1 MRDVSSKSN
10 TLRSAIAEAHVEMRA
25 ETMLLLREGQLPKGD
40 PLPIAKVAAIQAAKN
55 TSQFIPY
62 CHSLPIDFVGV
73 DFTLNS
79 DSILIRT
86 EVKAVWKTGVEM
98 EALTAAAI
106 AALTIYDMTK
116 MVDDAVVIRE
126 IRLVSKKGGKSDFRR
141 ENVTDDGSSVNLLR
155 AAVLV
160 LSDSVAS
167 GSNIDTSG
175 KAIEERIEREGIE
188 TAEYCVLPDDADLI
202 AEKLRYFADTMQ
214 LDLVL
219 TTGGT
224 GISPTDNTPEAMERI
239 LDSEIPGIAEAIRS
253 YGQVRTP
260 FAMLSRA
267 MAGIRGKTIIV
278 NLPGSERGAIE
289 SLTAILPALHHAC
302 KMIQGGD
309 HTEAVTR
316 SRRIAPAW
324 TKPQ

>member
-10 TLRSAIAEAHVEMRA
+10 TLRTAVAEARIEMRP
-25 ETMLLLREGQLPKGD
+25 ETIQLIQDGLLPKGD
-40 PLPIAKVAAIQAAKN
+40 PLPVAKVAAIQAAKN
-55 TSQFIPY
+55 TSQLIPY

-73 DFTLNS
+73 TFTLNA
-79 DSILIRT
+79 DSILVRT

-98 EALTAAAI
+98 EALTAASI

-116 MVDDAVVIRE
+116 MVDDAVIIRE
-126 IRLVSKKGGKSDFRR
+126 VRLISKRGGKSDLRR
-141 ENVTDDGSSVNLLR
+141 EITQHLR

-167 GSNIDTSG
+167 GEKIDTSG
-175 KAIEERIEREGIE
+175 KSIVKQIELNGMGV
-188 TAEYCVLPDDADLI
+188 AEYCVLPDNAELI
-202 AEKLRYFADTMQ
+202 AEKLRYFADTLQ

-224 GISPTDNTPEAMERI
+224 GISPTDKTPEAMERI
-239 LDSEIPGIAEAIRS
+239 LDSEIPGIAEAIRN
-253 YGQVRTP
+253 YGQERTP

-267 MAGIRGKTIIV
+267 LAGVRGKTIIV

-302 KMIQGGD
+302 RMVQGD
-309 HTEAVTR
+309 NHIEAASR
-316 SRRIAPAW
+316 SISESL
-324 TKPQ
+324 